1 MAKRD
6 VRQKCASWPIRC
18 RIQTL
23 CGADS
28 REEGVR
34 GAGGE
39 GLSCLQIRPPR
50 PLTIHTCIRTQA
62 FILRARGGEGEEKE
76 GRRELKCNLFMFPRC
91 NTPHF
96 PCWVKT
102 KTLYNLF
109 LELVSSCQEE
119 HVN

>member
-1 MAKRD
+1 M
-6 VRQKCASWPIRC
+6 
-18 RIQTL
+18 
-23 CGADS
+23 
-28 REEGVR
+28 R
-34 GAGGE
+34 GEGGE

-50 PLTIHTCIRTQA
+50 PPHNSHIHTHSGLHSPCQR
-62 FILRARGGEGEEKE
+62 RWGGEAKE